1 MTGSGACDSRLSE
14 LARVL
19 GAVTHTQAIVDP
31 KSIIVRFFSA
41 EFGAPNPATGK
52 VDDWLEITR

>member
-1 MTGSGACDSRLSE
+1 LSE